1 MKVIN
6 INNMKNPKLSTKV
19 YVIQHVS
26 FTSICSE
33 IIRKNTFYLVKCAS
47 LKRVYSSD
55 KSACAANFMIYL
67 IGPILD
73 KSLKHTVRYKRN
85 TGTITTS

>member
-33 IIRKNTFYLVKCAS
+33 IIRKNTFSLVNS
-47 LKRVYSSD
+47 VLVQREYTPVINQD
-55 KSACAANFMIYL
+55 VLL
-67 IGPILD
+67 I
-73 KSLKHTVRYKRN
+73 S
-85 TGTITTS
+85 

>member
-33 IIRKNTFYLVKCAS
+33 IMIENLFLGQQCAS

-55 KSACAANFMIYL
+55 KSGCAANFMIYL
-67 IGPILD
+67 IGNL
-73 KSLKHTVRYKRN
+73 R
-85 TGTITTS
+85 